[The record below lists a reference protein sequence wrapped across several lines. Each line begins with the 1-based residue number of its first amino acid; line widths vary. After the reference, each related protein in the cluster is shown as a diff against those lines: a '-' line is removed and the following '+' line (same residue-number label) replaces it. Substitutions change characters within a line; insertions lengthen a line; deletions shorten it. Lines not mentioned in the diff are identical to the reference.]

1 MATNG
6 SRGLLIVL
14 SGPSGC
20 GKGTI
25 VERLLAQRDDTV
37 VSISVTTRQPR
48 PGDVDGVQ
56 YFFRTREQVET
67 MIREDA
73 LLEYA
78 QYNGNYYGTPRAA
91 VEQQLA
97 AGRNV
102 ILEIEVQGAEKVM
115 HRVADYVSVF
125 LVPPSMEELERRLR
139 GRGTETEDNVK
150 NRLRAACDELAH
162 ASSYQYLVLNDEV
175 ETAVRRVNTI
185 IETEKM
191 RYDRSKMILED
202 LNYAE
207 PQGY

>member
-1 MATNG
+1 MATDV

-25 VERLLAQRDDTV
+25 VAKLLSERSDTV
-37 VSISVTTRQPR
+37 LSVSVTTRAPR
-48 PGDVDGVQ
+48 PADVDGVH
-56 YFFRTREQVET
+56 YFFRTKEQVEQ
-67 MIREDA
+67 MIRDGE

-91 VEQQLA
+91 VEEHLA

-115 HRVADYVSVF
+115 SRIGDHVSMF
-125 LVPPSMEELERRLR
+125 IVPPSMEELERRLR
-139 GRGTETEDNVK
+139 GRGTETEENVQ
-150 NRLRAACDELAH
+150 NRLRAACEELTH
-162 ASSYQYLVLNDEV
+162 AGSYQYLVLNDEV
-175 ETAVRRVNTI
+175 EAAVQRINDI
-185 IETEKM
+185 IEAEKM
-191 RYDRSKMILED
+191 RYDRSKYVLED

-207 PQGY
+207 PL

>member
-1 MATNG
+1 MAIKG
-6 SRGLLIVL
+6 SRGLLILL

-25 VERLLAQRDDTV
+25 VERLLSEREDTM

-56 YFFRTREQVET
+56 YFFRTREQVEQ
-67 MIREDA
+67 MIREEA

-91 VEQQLA
+91 VEEQLA

-115 HRVADYVSVF
+115 QRVPDHVSVF

-139 GRGTETEDNVK
+139 GRGTETEENVQ
-150 NRLRAACDELAH
+150 NRLRAACNELAH
-162 ASSYQYLVLNDEV
+162 AGSYQYLVQNDEV
-175 ETAVRRVNTI
+175 DAAVQRINAI

-191 RYDRSKMILED
+191 RYDRSKYILED

-207 PQGY
+207 PD

>member
-1 MATNG
+1 MAIKA
-6 SRGLLIVL
+6 SRGLLILL

-25 VERLLAQRDDTV
+25 VERLLAEREDTM

-56 YFFRTREQVET
+56 YFFRTREQVEQ
-67 MIREDA
+67 MIRNDA

-91 VEQQLA
+91 VEEQLA

-115 HRVADYVSVF
+115 HRVKDHVSVF
-125 LVPPSMEELERRLR
+125 LVPPSMAELERRLR
-139 GRGTETEDNVK
+139 GRGTETEENVK
-150 NRLRAACDELAH
+150 NRMAAACEEIAH
-162 ASSYQYLVLNDEV
+162 AASYQYLVQNDEV
-175 ETAVRRVNTI
+175 DAAVQRINTI

-191 RYDRSKMILED
+191 RYDRSKYILED

-207 PQGY
+207 PD